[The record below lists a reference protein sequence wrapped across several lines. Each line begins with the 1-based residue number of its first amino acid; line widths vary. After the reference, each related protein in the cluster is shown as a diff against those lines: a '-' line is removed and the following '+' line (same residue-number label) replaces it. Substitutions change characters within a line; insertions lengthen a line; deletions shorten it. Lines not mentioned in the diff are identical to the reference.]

1 MNMHFTVLIVVLAWL
16 LSSCSANEDSRYRD
30 TSQLELPP
38 ALLDTQPAKA
48 DTSGDGALADPKESK
63 GLGDDVYLSAAKP
76 IILKIKQPLDIAW
89 NTVASA
95 LRQADVEIKDR
106 ELDKGQYYV
115 IFDPD
120 QYVADSDSVLD
131 RFGSLFVNEYGQS
144 IYILTLTADGDE
156 TLITADKAQASE
168 QSAADDSEDREADA
182 KPEDDEKPDGAE
194 KLLLFLHNILHDELV
209 DK

>member
-1 MNMHFTVLIVVLAWL
+1 MSYIVFLLAMSWL
-16 LSSCSANEDSRYRD
+16 LLSCGMSEDSRYRD
-30 TSQLELPP
+30 TSRLELPP
-38 ALLDTQPAKA
+38 ALLDTKTVKT
-48 DTSGDGALADPKESK
+48 DTGGGDGALADPKESK

-76 IILKIKQPLDIAW
+76 VILKIKQPLDIAW

-95 LRQADVEIKDR
+95 LRQGDVDIKDR

-120 QYVADSDSVLD
+120 QYVADSDTVFD

-156 TLITADKAQASE
+156 TLVTADKAQASE
-168 QSAADDSEDREADA
+168 QSATDDSEDRTADA
-182 KPEDDEKPDGAE
+182 KSEDEEKPDGAE
-194 KLLLFLHNILHDELV
+194 KLLLFLHKILRDELV